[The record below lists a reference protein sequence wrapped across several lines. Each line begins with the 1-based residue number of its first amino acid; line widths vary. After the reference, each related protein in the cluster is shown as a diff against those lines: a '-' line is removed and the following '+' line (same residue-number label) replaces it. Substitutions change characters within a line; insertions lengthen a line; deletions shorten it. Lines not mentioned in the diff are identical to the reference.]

1 MAITKVWIEEG
12 CVASGLCSNLCPQ
25 VFVLKDFAT
34 VIEGISYSGY
44 EQNIKEAAE
53 NCPMEVIRYTEETE

>member
-44 EQNIKEAAE
+44 EAKYKGGCRKLPNGGD
-53 NCPMEVIRYTEETE
+53 